1 MSKTHGPIVRVVDP
15 ALLRRTAHGF
25 EHHVHEGR
33 WLPPFIKAEGLR
45 SLQESWDSCERDV
58 FVATAQKVG
67 THLTKRFAVEILA
80 EAGAFPEGHPCA
92 DRDIGHG
99 AVPWPEVTTSQY
111 GMEGW
116 HEHLEAVSR
125 GPRLWYLHC
134 DIDDLPMRT
143 VHPKARFLVCYR
155 DPKAVCVSQFHFYKK
170 HPLLAVD
177 PALTMA
183 DFVDIFLEGNLYFGD
198 YHAHVRRWVER
209 SSPRIPRESLLLL
222 RYEDLVEAKE
232 ASVARIASFLLP
244 GASLSPESVAR
255 VVERTAFDAMKEEM
269 TKKPQTFH
277 FKPEVFFR
285 AGKTDDWQNHLTEEQ
300 AARIDAKT
308 AKAWGGSVLV
318 A

>member
-15 ALLRRTAHGF
+15 SLLRRTAHGF

-33 WLPPFIKAEGLR
+33 WLPPFINVEGLQ
-45 SLQESWDSCERDV
+45 SLQQSWDSCERDV

-67 THLTKRFAVEILA
+67 THLTKRFVVEILA

-92 DRDIGHG
+92 QRDIGHG
-99 AVPWPEVTTSQY
+99 AMPWPEVTTSQY

-116 HEHLEAVSR
+116 NEHLEAVSR

-170 HPLLAVD
+170 HPLLGVD

-209 SSPRIPRESLLLL
+209 SAPRIPRESLLLL

-255 VVERTAFDAMKEEM
+255 VVERTAFDAMKEDM
-269 TKKPQTFH
+269 TKNPQTFH

-285 AGKTDDWQNHLTEEQ
+285 AGTTDDWRNHLTEAE

-308 AKAWGGSVLV
+308 AQAWGGSVLL